1 MCIEIFNLYFIHES
15 IQPWQLKQTE
25 GVLYLVSI
33 LTSNPNSNENSS
45 CHAHCTLAQWHM
57 PIQAQ
62 WWKGHRRVSSMS
74 ATTESYSG
82 DTAESVTVL
91 DLTPVESD
99 SAVNIIPRSMT
110 PQSAINI
117 IPRSRTSRLTLYQG
131 V

>member
-33 LTSNPNSNENSS
+33 LTSNPNSNQNSS
-45 CHAHCTLAQWHM
+45 CHAQWHM
-57 PIQAQ
+57 PIQNPL
-62 WWKGHRRVSSMS
+62 WKGHRRVRSMS

-110 PQSAINI
+110 PQ
-117 IPRSRTSRLTLYQG
+117 LTLYQG
-131 V
+131 VGLRG